1 MFETNLPS
9 KAFVNPC
16 KLLCCVFLNFY
27 QTLFIRFSV
36 AWGRIGFMNIYTVA
50 SSLLAAS
57 NSISFIVKAK
67 VVTQVLELEL
77 NVALSKIRVN
87 DA

>member
-9 KAFVNPC
+9 KAFVNSS